1 MQRPPLQLA
10 PLLLF
15 LLTAAP
21 LACAALPSSAKPPAR
36 VMTSCYMCHSTH
48 GDDPRFGYI
57 PRLAHQ
63 SETYITE
70 QLKAFRDGSRSDPPG
85 EMYMWPVSQALSNRD
100 IDLVADWYASQPPPP
115 PQKAG
120 RLAQAGSLIFHDG
133 LLKQDVPACMSCHG
147 PEAAGS
153 GIYPRLAGQNVEYL
167 IEQLRFFKSG
177 VRHDKN
183 ADIMHMIAIHL
194 TDRQMRA
201 VADYLTSLQ

>member
-1 MQRPPLQLA
+1 MKRHIRKLA
-10 PLLLF
+10 PALLLT
-15 LLTAAP
+15 LTAPFA
-21 LACAALPSSAKPPAR
+21 LATPPHPMKPPAR

-63 SETYITE
+63 SEAYIIE

-85 EMYMWPVSQALSNRD
+85 VMYMWPVSQALSNRD
-100 IDLVADWYASQPPPP
+100 IDLVADWYSSQPPPP

-120 RLAQAGSLIFHDG
+120 PLAKEGSLIFHHG

-153 GIYPRLAGQNVEYL
+153 GIFPRLAGQNTEYL
-167 IEQLRFFKSG
+167 IEQLRFFKSA

-201 VADYLTSLQ
+201 AADYLTSLK

>member
-1 MQRPPLQLA
+1 
-10 PLLLF
+10 
-15 LLTAAP
+15 
-21 LACAALPSSAKPPAR
+21 
-36 VMTSCYMCHSTH
+36 MCHSTH

-63 SETYITE
+63 SESYIVE

-115 PQKAG
+115 PQPAG
-120 RLAQAGSLIFHDG
+120 PLTQAGSRIFHDG
-133 LLKQDVPACMSCHG
+133 ILKQDVPACMSCHG
-147 PEAAGS
+147 PEAAGN
-153 GIYPRLAGQNVEYL
+153 GIFPRLAGQNVEYL

-183 ADIMHMIAIHL
+183 ADIMHSIAIHL
-194 TDRQMRA
+194 TDHEMRE
-201 VADYLTSLQ
+201 VAEYLTTLH

>member
-1 MQRPPLQLA
+1 MRQPHLLQVVGA
-10 PLLLF
+10 CLF
-15 LLTAAP
+15 LLAATP
-21 LACAALPSSAKPPAR
+21 LAWASAKTHAKPPSR
-36 VMTSCYMCHSTH
+36 VLTSCYMCHSTH

-85 EMYMWPVSQALSNRD
+85 EMYMWPVSQALTNRD

-120 RLAQAGSLIFHDG
+120 RLASYGSLIFHNG

-147 PEAAGS
+147 PAAEGA
-153 GIYPRLAGQNVEYL
+153 GIYPRLAGQNIEYL
-167 IEQLRFFKSG
+167 LEQLRFFKSG

-194 TDRQMRA
+194 TDHQMQA
-201 VADYLTSLQ
+201 VADYLTSL